1 MNHIRKTTSEYDWV
15 NTISQQMLNGDNELR
30 DAMPL
35 SPCTIEDITVDNQ
48 FNKSVLNVKAE
59 MQVSPYG
66 RINIVNGYI

>member
-1 MNHIRKTTSEYDWV
+1 
-15 NTISQQMLNGDNELR
+15 MLNGDNELR

-66 RINIVNGYI
+66 RINIVNDYIY

>member
-1 MNHIRKTTSEYDWV
+1 
-15 NTISQQMLNGDNELR
+15 MLNGDNELR

-66 RINIVNGYI
+66 RINIVNGYIYQHLKITYTTNFRR